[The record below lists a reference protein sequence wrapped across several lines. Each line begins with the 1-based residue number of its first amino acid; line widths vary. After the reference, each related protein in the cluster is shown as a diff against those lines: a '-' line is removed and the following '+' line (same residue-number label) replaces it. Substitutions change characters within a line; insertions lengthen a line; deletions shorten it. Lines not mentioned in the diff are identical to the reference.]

1 MALRFCGS
9 DIILWNV
16 KSFRR
21 VLFLMS
27 SVVVLMGYSSAFA
40 RPPNVIVIL
49 ADDQGWG
56 DLGFNG
62 NRMVA
67 TPQIDALAR
76 SGAVLDHF
84 YVSPVCAPTR
94 AELLT
99 GRYHTRVGVRG
110 VQNGNERL
118 NLGERTI
125 AEVFRDAG
133 YATGLFGKWHNGG
146 QGPYHPNARGFNEF
160 YGYTQGHWP
169 SYFNAEVEHNNR
181 RVRSTGYLPDD
192 VTSRAIEFIE
202 ENRDQTFFCY
212 LAMPTP
218 HSPMQVPDK
227 YWGRFADREI
237 SQPGSPPSGQKED
250 PDFTRAVL
258 AMTENIDDN
267 VGRVLEKLKAL
278 DLARDTIVVYFSDNG
293 PNSWRWNAGMKGRK
307 AWTDEGGVRAPC
319 FIQWTGRIPAGHH
332 VEGIAGV
339 IDLLP
344 TLADMADVAV
354 KSDRTLDGVSLRTCL
369 EGNAPPPDRLLFSEN
384 GGKVSVRSSTHRLDA
399 TGELFDM
406 EKDPRQLKNVA
417 AEFSDVASR
426 LRQAVATWKREAV
439 LPAKTVRP
447 YPVGYVALPR
457 AELHAGEG
465 TPGGGIQRSA
475 RWPNSSYF
483 RNWKSVHD
491 SITWPIEVLTPGRYR
506 IEIYYACPS
515 ADVGATI
522 EAAIGATTIHARLET
537 PNDPPSVG
545 AANDRVEREESYT
558 KDFRPFV
565 LGEATLPAGDFD
577 LTLRALDIPGKQVM
591 EVQAVVVTLLR

>member
-1 MALRFCGS
+1 MKRSCLALA
-9 DIILWNV
+9 
-16 KSFRR
+16 
-21 VLFLMS
+21 VLIAVFALT
-27 SVVVLMGYSSAFA
+27 GHSSALA

-94 AELLT
+94 AEFLT

-146 QGPYHPNARGFNEF
+146 QGPYHPNARGFAEF

-169 SYFNAEVEHNNR
+169 SYFDAEVEHNGR
-181 RVRSTGYLPDD
+181 RVHGTGYLPDD
-192 VTSRAIEFIE
+192 VTNHAIEFIG
-202 ENRDQTFFCY
+202 ENRAQPFLCY
-212 LAMPTP
+212 LALPTP

-227 YWGRFADREI
+227 YWKRFADREI
-237 SQPGSPPSGQKED
+237 TQTGTPPAGQKED

-267 VGRVLEKLKAL
+267 VGRLLQKLAAL
-278 DLARDTIVVYFSDNG
+278 DLERDTVVVYFSDNG
-293 PNSWRWNAGMKGRK
+293 PNSWRWNGGMKGRK

-319 FIQWTGRIPAGHH
+319 IIRWTGRIPTGHR

-344 TLADMADVAV
+344 TLADMAGISVN
-354 KSDRTLDGVSLRTCL
+354 SGRPLDGVSLRAFL
-369 EGNAPPPDRLLFSEN
+369 EGNAAPPDRLLFSEN
-384 GGKVSVRSSTHRLDA
+384 SGKVSVRSATHRLDA
-399 TGELFDM
+399 AGELFDM
-406 EKDPRQLKNVA
+406 EMDPRQTKNVA
-417 AEFSDVASR
+417 AQFPEITSR
-426 LRQAVATWKREAV
+426 LKDAVVAWKRDAMVPTKSE
-439 LPAKTVRP
+439 RP
-447 YPVGYVALPR
+447 YPVGFVPLPR
-457 AELHAGEG
+457 AELPAGEA
-465 TPGGGIQRSA
+465 TSAGGIQRSA
-475 RWPNSSYF
+475 KWPNSSYF
-483 RNWKSVHD
+483 KDWKSIED
-491 SITWPIEVLTPGRYR
+491 SITWPIDVLTAGRYR
-506 IEIYYACPS
+506 IEIYYACAP
-515 ADVGATI
+515 ADVGATV
-522 EAAIGATTIHARLET
+522 EAAVGPVKISARLET
-537 PNDPPSVG
+537 PNNPPLVG
-545 AANDRVEREESYT
+545 AKNDRVKREESYT

-565 LGEATLPAGDFD
+565 VGEVTLPAGNFN

-591 EVQAVVVTLLR
+591 EVQAVALTLLR